1 MERLEQGI
9 PLTPPPMS
17 SAFPYKDEDG
27 PVLTGRGGERPGIYL
42 VNSLILVDWSLSED
56 IHFPVTLLESEFLF
70 QVHMWCGRS
79 RYSRILFV

>member
-27 PVLTGRGGERPGIYL
+27 PVLTGRGGGRPGIYL
-42 VNSLILVDWSLSED
+42 VNSLILVDRSLSED
-56 IHFPVTLLESEFLF
+56 IHYFAGVRVLVSSWRGRRTQESPLP
-70 QVHMWCGRS
+70 S
-79 RYSRILFV
+79 FV